1 VSATRCTL
9 IQYVGELCRFLLHS
23 PLSTSDTSHRVRL
36 AFGNGMRPDV
46 WPRFVTRFR
55 IPRIG
60 ELYASTE
67 GNANLANTQNEPG
80 AVGFISPLLAPLYP
94 VKLVR
99 LAQGEDATAGGQLLR
114 GPDGLCVECRPGEA
128 GELLGKVDQRDASRS
143 FAGYTDR
150 AATARRLARDVA
162 RKGDAWFRTGD
173 LLRAD
178 ERGFVFFVDRMGD
191 TFR

>member
-1 VSATRCTL
+1 
-9 IQYVGELCRFLLHS
+9 
-23 PLSTSDTSHRVRL
+23 
-36 AFGNGMRPDV
+36 MRPDV
-46 WPRFVTRFR
+46 WPRFVARFGVT
-55 IPRIG
+55 RIG

-99 LAQGEDATAGGQLLR
+99 LAQGEWAAAGGELLR
-114 GPDGLCVECRPGEA
+114 RTDGLCVECLPGEV
-128 GELLGKVDQRDASRS
+128 GELLGKVDQRDASRN

-150 AATARRLARDVA
+150 AATARRLVRNVA
-162 RKGDAWFRTGD
+162 RTGDAWFRTGD